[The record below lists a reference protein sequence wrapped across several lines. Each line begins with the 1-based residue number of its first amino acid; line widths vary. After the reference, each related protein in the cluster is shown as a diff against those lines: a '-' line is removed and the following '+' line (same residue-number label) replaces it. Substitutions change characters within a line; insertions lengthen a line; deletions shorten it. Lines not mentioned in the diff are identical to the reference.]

1 MRGVSLSATG
11 LASSAEYSCVAPK
24 PTNGATATKM
34 STIPIPPAHWVKLRQ
49 SSREGATSSGSGIV
63 EAPVVVKPAMDSKKA
78 STGPMSPE
86 TTNGSAPAVATPNQ
100 PTTTMRNTSCLKM
113 CGSGLRVRKKRI
125 APRAIAPNAG
135 NPKASAFPST
145 TRSEKAAGRSIAIP
159 PAAITAPSALAM
171 TLGCK
176 EAFYF
181 IHSRLDGEDD
191 RVVPGSEHLLACGD
205 YDVSVAQ
212 QRPDDRPFW
221 EPHLSEWA

>member
-1 MRGVSLSATG
+1 MR
-11 LASSAEYSCVAPK
+11 
-24 PTNGATATKM
+24 
-34 STIPIPPAHWVKLRQ
+34 TIPIPPAHWVKLRQ
-49 SSREGATSSGSGIV
+49 SRR
-63 EAPVVVKPAMDSKKA
+63 K
-78 STGPMSPE
+78 
-86 TTNGSAPAVATPNQ
+86 GSAPAVATPSH
-100 PTTTMRNTSCLKM
+100 PSTTMRNTSCLKTS
-113 CGSGLRVRKKRI
+113 GRGLRVRKKTVV
-125 APRAIAPNAG
+125 PRAIAPSAG
-135 NPKASAFPST
+135 RPKASAFPSA
-145 TRSEKAAGRSIAIP
+145 TRSEKAARRSIAIP

-221 EPHLSEWA
+221 EPHLSEWAAGDAGPLRDPELDHLG